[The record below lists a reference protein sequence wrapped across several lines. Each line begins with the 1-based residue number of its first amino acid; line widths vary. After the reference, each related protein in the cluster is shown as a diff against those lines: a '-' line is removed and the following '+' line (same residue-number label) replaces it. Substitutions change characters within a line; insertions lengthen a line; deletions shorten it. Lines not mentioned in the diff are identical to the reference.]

1 MTSPAQMR
9 LAVRERPAVAAQ
21 APSTFLSGL

>member
-9 LAVRERPAVAAQ
+9 LAMGQRPAVAAQ
-21 APSTFLSGL
+21 TPSTFLSGL